1 MNNTQRKDELHCRIR
16 DLRISSGRTQ
26 KQVSEI
32 LGVEVSTYA
41 HYEKGD
47 RTPDAKKL
55 AKLAELYK
63 LDDEMLGARFPI
75 ESYVSYDKND
85 IDRLKNEL
93 DHCVWRKGDYYHNKH
108 QYETLK
114 DAIKPILRDRD
125 AALSLPDINISKL
138 RAGDHLAKVRLDLV
152 GEALISR
159 YFEETEKYFE
169 NL

>member
-1 MNNTQRKDELHCRIR
+1 MINMHRKDELHSRIR
-16 DLRISSGRTQ
+16 NLRIEAGKTQ
-26 KQVSEI
+26 KQVADV

-55 AKLAELYK
+55 AKLAELYE

-75 ESYVSYDKND
+75 ESFVSYDKKD
-85 IDRLKNEL
+85 IERLKYEL
-93 DHCVWRKGDYYHNKH
+93 DNCTWRKGDYYHNKQ
-108 QYETLK
+108 QYEILK
-114 DAIKPILRDRD
+114 DAVRPILRDRD
-125 AALSLPDINISKL
+125 EALSLPDIKPSQL
-138 RAGDHLAKVRLDLV
+138 VAGLNLAKVKLDLV

-159 YFEETEKYFE
+159 YFKETENYFN